1 MSAPNF
7 RSMPLDNLLSLREEI
22 DQVIAARID
31 DERRELAT
39 RMARL
44 DRFYSDKLGTAG
56 PSRKTGPL
64 PPKYCN
70 PKDPRET
77 WAGRGRLPRWM
88 NAALKSGKKIEDFR
102 IERVLGGKESR
113 SR

>member
-1 MSAPNF
+1 MGTNF
-7 RSMPLDNLLSLREEI
+7 RSMPLDNLLALREEI
-22 DQVIAARID
+22 DAVIASRIEE
-31 DERRELAT
+31 ERRELAT

-44 DRFYSDKLGTAG
+44 DRFYADKIVGAG
-56 PSRKTGPL
+56 APRKTGPL

-88 NAALKSGKKIEDFR
+88 NAALKGGKKIDDFR
-102 IERVLGGKESR
+102 IERVLGGKASR
-113 SR
+113 TR

>member
-1 MSAPNF
+1 VTTPDLK
-7 RSMPLDNLLSLREEI
+7 SMTLDSLLSLREEI
-22 DQVIAARID
+22 DAVISTKIEH
-31 DERRELAT
+31 ERRDLAA

-44 DRFYSDKLGTAG
+44 DRFYFDKIGGANPRKIGT
-56 PSRKTGPL
+56 L

-102 IERVLGGKESR
+102 IERVLGAKEGR

>member
-1 MSAPNF
+1 MTTPNF
-7 RSMPLDNLLSLREEI
+7 KAMPLDSLFSLREQI
-22 DQVIAARID
+22 DEVIASRIE

-39 RMARL
+39 RMARI
-44 DRFYSDKLGTAG
+44 DQFYSDKMAGTSA
-56 PSRKTGPL
+56 PRKTGPL

-88 NAALKSGKKIEDFR
+88 EAALKSGKKIEDFR
-102 IERVLGGKESR
+102 IERVLGGKPGR

>member
-7 RSMPLDNLLSLREEI
+7 KSMPLDNLLSLREQI
-22 DQVIAARID
+22 DQVIAARIE
-31 DERRELAT
+31 DERRDLAT

-44 DRFYSDKLGTAG
+44 DRFYSDTIGGSNT
-56 PSRKTGPL
+56 PRKTGPL

-88 NAALKSGKKIEDFR
+88 NAALKTGKKREDFR
-102 IERVLGGKESR
+102 IERVLGGKEGR